1 MCGFTP
7 TVGSN
12 PTATA
17 ILTRAFVLLCGS
29 RVSTVQKA
37 VVSFLGQRCEV
48 CIDDV
53 YALDAGH

>member
-1 MCGFTP
+1 
-7 TVGSN
+7 
-12 PTATA
+12 
-17 ILTRAFVLLCGS
+17 
-29 RVSTVQKA
+29 